1 MTHELAVPLLP
12 GPALAE
18 ARAALADQQAALSAA
33 LVRLE
38 RARALVPAAEPSSEW
53 RGAAQSLYRSSV
65 RELASRLDEAID
77 SVRSARRSTRHAVS
91 TLAARG

>member
-1 MTHELAVPLLP
+1 MTYQHAVPLLA
-12 GPALAE
+12 GPAAAE

-33 LVRLE
+33 LARLE
-38 RARALVPAAEPSSEW
+38 RARALVPAAEPSPEW

-77 SVRSARRSTRHAVS
+77 SVRSARRSTRQAVA
-91 TLAARG
+91 TMAARG